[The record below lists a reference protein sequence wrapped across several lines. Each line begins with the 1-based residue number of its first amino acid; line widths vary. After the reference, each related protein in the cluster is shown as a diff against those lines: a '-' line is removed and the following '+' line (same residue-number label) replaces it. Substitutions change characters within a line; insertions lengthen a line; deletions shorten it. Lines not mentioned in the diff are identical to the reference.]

1 MRRRRAPKRR
11 PPLPTDGRP
20 WHVDWFGCVRRAASR
35 GETQVELLL
44 SPIRRGW
51 WSTGGYCHSASER
64 SFIEPG
70 QQRVVPVSLDLFV
83 RTPIGSVLLDGEHE
97 APIRYEDYEVGV
109 STERLRF
116 IETAVALAGTRYP
129 VGGHG
134 RGWCLELRIEADDTR
149 VVVPVLEVLRFYYGT
164 SSALLNALLSC
175 DFDRAFSLVR
185 DPARSR
191 PDCGDGRCTVCLRP
205 AMAKKDAQ
213 VVAALVSSEV
223 ARRCARRIFPSLVFS
238 YRRFGNAYPKVYPPF
253 EGPTAARLG
262 GLWLGSPGQ
271 RLFLAL
277 EIQHSELPASVQEI
291 ALLREARPSRVLGA
305 NENPGPP
312 DFEYRE
318 DRSRQRRRFS
328 NECRLLEPKGS
339 PQWPRPSRPS
349 DWYWLLKR

>member
-1 MRRRRAPKRR
+1 MSFLLVDATLPEFVRLLHLQQAKRQVMRRRRAPKRR

-20 WHVDWFGCVRRAASR
+20 WHVDWFGCVRRAASG

-51 WSTGGYCHSASER
+51 WSTGGYCHSASDR

-83 RTPIGSVLLDGEHE
+83 RTPIGSVFLDGEHE
-97 APIRYEDYEVGV
+97 EPIRYEDYEVGV

-116 IETAVALAGTRYP
+116 IETDVALAGARYP

-191 PDCGDGRCTVCLRP
+191 AGLRRWPLHRMSPTGHGEEGCPSGGSACLVRGR
-205 AMAKKDAQ
+205 
-213 VVAALVSSEV
+213 
-223 ARRCARRIFPSLVFS
+223 
-238 YRRFGNAYPKVYPPF
+238 
-253 EGPTAARLG
+253 
-262 GLWLGSPGQ
+262 PGV
-271 RLFLAL
+271 RST
-277 EIQHSELPASVQEI
+277 HLPI
-291 ALLREARPSRVLGA
+291 ARPQ
-305 NENPGPP
+305 PP
-312 DFEYRE
+312 AL
-318 DRSRQRRRFS
+318 RQG
-328 NECRLLEPKGS
+328 LP
-339 PQWPRPSRPS
+339 
-349 DWYWLLKR
+349 